1 MRIGVGTTT
10 PLLVVP
16 AALAVAGC
24 NEQQSVLKA
33 VSPEA
38 DQLLLLWWILFWGST
53 AILLLVILFAG
64 LAVFARPSHR
74 HWLSRETTVVVGGVA
89 FPIVTLTLLLI
100 YGLTLTSAD
109 GRAGQ
114 SSDPL
119 RITVVGEQWW
129 WRVVYADDRAQSF
142 ESANELRIPVGRPV
156 ELSLAAADV
165 IHSFW
170 VPNLAGKLDMIP
182 GRTNVLRL
190 SASAPGISRGQCAE
204 YCGGPH
210 AMMAFY
216 VVALPPDEFEQWRA
230 QAASP
235 ASLPHDEQAR
245 HGQQLF
251 LSSGCGGCHTIRGT
265 AANGRI
271 GPDLT
276 HVGSRHSLAAGI
288 LPNDAATIA
297 RWIKNNQ
304 HIKPENRMPPYE
316 IFSEGELLALSTYL
330 AALK

>member
-1 MRIGVGTTT
+1 MSLGSRRAWFAAA
-10 PLLVVP
+10 

-24 NEQQSVLKA
+24 SEQQSVLKA
-33 VSPEA
+33 TGPEA
-38 DQLLLLWWILFWGST
+38 DQLLLLWWILFWGSS
-53 AILLLVILFAG
+53 AILLLVIVFACLALFAG
-64 LAVFARPSHR
+64 PSSR
-74 HWLSRETTVVVGGVA
+74 HWLSSEATIIVGGLV
-89 FPIVTLTLLLI
+89 FPVVTLTLLLT
-100 YGLTLTSAD
+100 YGLTLTSAH
-109 GRAGQ
+109 GRAGH
-114 SSDPL
+114 SGAPL

-129 WRVVYADDRAQSF
+129 WRVVYNDRGAQAF

-190 SASAPGISRGQCAE
+190 SASRPGVSRGQCAE

-216 VVALPPDEFEQWRA
+216 VAAMPPDEYEQWRA
-230 QAASP
+230 HAAGPASP
-235 ASLPHDEQAR
+235 PRDER
-245 HGQQLF
+245 SRLGQQLF
-251 LSSGCGGCHTIRGT
+251 LSSGCNGCHTIRGT

-276 HVGSRHSLAAGI
+276 HIGSRLSLAAGI

-297 RWIKNNQ
+297 RWIRDNQ

-316 IFSEGELLALSTYL
+316 IFTQDELVALSTYL
-330 AALK
+330 AGLK